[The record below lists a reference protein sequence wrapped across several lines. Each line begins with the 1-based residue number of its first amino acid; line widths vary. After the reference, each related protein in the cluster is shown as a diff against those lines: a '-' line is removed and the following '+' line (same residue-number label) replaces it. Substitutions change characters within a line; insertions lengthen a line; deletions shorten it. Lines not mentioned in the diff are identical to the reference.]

1 MTWVMA
7 APTAKRLFPSQL
19 SGKTWN
25 HRVAKRNSRSELAT
39 SPLTGALERR
49 NGSGR
54 AWHQSARLPPRHR
67 LGPAVASFRIS
78 PTRGQRTRGGPAQ
91 PTDPSH
97 EVTAIRIDT
106 EV

>member
-39 SPLTGALERR
+39 SPIREAW
-49 NGSGR
+49 SVVGR
-54 AWHQSARLPPRHR
+54 A
-67 LGPAVASFRIS
+67 AVPSKVAPMPQLAASDAMRMRRS
-78 PTRGQRTRGGPAQ
+78 
-91 PTDPSH
+91 
-97 EVTAIRIDT
+97 
-106 EV
+106 